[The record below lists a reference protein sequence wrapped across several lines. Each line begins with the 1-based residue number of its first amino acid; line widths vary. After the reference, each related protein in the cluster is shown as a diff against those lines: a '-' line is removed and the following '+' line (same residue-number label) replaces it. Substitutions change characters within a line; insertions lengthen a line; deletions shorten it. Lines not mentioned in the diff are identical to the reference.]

1 MLPTWKIWDF
11 YWFKKYSRAKKKQ
24 WIKHC
29 VDIRSENK
37 REALV
42 KALVQPRLCPLHWQH
57 ISVSIF
63 YFLHFCWTLLVEHT
77 CIHIHYSKDDLFL
90 FLTTTMSSP
99 ASGINKVFYLSFSS
113 AAEANSESSNW
124 DVSQW
129 AETKLSFFLWW
140 IWNSNFLKI
149 YFFFPL
155 IKKTIIN

>member
-1 MLPTWKIWDF
+1 MPQIKCYPLGKYETFTDSKIIPEQ
-11 YWFKKYSRAKKKQ
+11 KKKQ

-77 CIHIHYSKDDLFL
+77 CIHIHYSKYDLFL

-129 AETKLSFFLWW
+129 AETKLSFFFVV
-140 IWNSNFLKI
+140 NLK
-149 YFFFPL
+149 F
-155 IKKTIIN
+155 